1 VASVAQLK
9 RTARQPLHAS
19 GEHIMLFPKSH
30 RRQASHKASHS
41 SAIEHLEDRQLLSAM
56 NSLPTEMA
64 DTNVPQTESGTTPEY
79 ASIDGTGNN
88 VDNPEY
94 GSTDTELLRLAD
106 ADYGDGQYTPA
117 GEDRPSAREISNV
130 IAAADTSQTNDRYLT
145 DIFWVWGQFID
156 HDITLTE
163 SAHDEFGNPLQSY
176 PIKVPTGDIYFD
188 PDGSGDDVIDL
199 NRSNYEVD
207 ENGVRQQINQI
218 TAFIDGSVIY
228 GSDAELAAS
237 LRTFQGGLLA
247 TSDGNLLPYGDD
259 GFFLAGDIR
268 ANENAALT
276 SMQTIWMREHNRVA
290 TELALEDPSLTD
302 EQLYQQARQIVSAEI
317 QAITFNEFL
326 PALFGSNIISSYQG
340 YDSTVDPSIA
350 NEFSTAAYRF
360 GHTMLSSELLRLD
373 ENGNTADE
381 GNLALLDAFFNP
393 SEVENNGVDSLLR
406 GLTVNLAQEIDNQV
420 VDDVRN
426 FLFGPPGSGGF
437 DLASL
442 NIQRGRDHG
451 LSDYNSTRVAL
462 GLDAVENFSDITSD
476 LDVAARLEQLYGT
489 VDNIDL
495 WVGGLA
501 EDHIPGSSMG
511 VTFSMIII
519 DQFQR
524 LRDGDRF
531 WYENVF
537 SGEALNE
544 INNTTLADV
553 IERNSEV
560 SGLQENVFFA
570 PTVMQID
577 LAETGTTNV
586 TISAKKGILQVVDH
600 RTKQVLGSQPLDN
613 VERLML
619 TSPSPGSLHINF
631 KGIKPADLPGG
642 LIVEAGKGRDDALV
656 IHGTQQSDTIVVNE
670 NVVEVNNLPVE
681 FTGVERIVIQH
692 TNADDS
698 IQVADDVDIDVN
710 VLDMVRRDSRHDGP
724 PGREQPPHQNNHR
737 PSQGP
742 DRQRANERDAG
753 KDRDDFGMLDAVF
766 ASSDLGK
773 VLDMSPGKRRR

>member
-1 VASVAQLK
+1 
-9 RTARQPLHAS
+9 
-19 GEHIMLFPKSH
+19 MLFPKSH
-30 RRQASHKASHS
+30 RRQASHKASPS
-41 SAIEHLEDRQLLSAM
+41 SAVEHLEDRQLLSAM
-56 NSLPTEMA
+56 NSLPTDMA
-64 DTNVPQTESGTTPEY
+64 DDTDLQSNTTPEY

-88 VDNPEY
+88 IDNPEY
-94 GSTDTELLRLAD
+94 GSTNTELLRLAD
-106 ADYGDGQYTPA
+106 ADYSDGQYTPA
-117 GEDRPSAREISNV
+117 GEDRPSSREISNV
-130 IAAADTSQTNDRYLT
+130 IAAAETSQTNDRYLT
-145 DIFWVWGQFID
+145 DILWVWGQFID
-156 HDITLTE
+156 HDITLTQ
-163 SAHDEFGNPLQSY
+163 SALDEDGNPLESF
-176 PIKVPTGDIYFD
+176 PIEVPTGDIYFD
-188 PDGSGDDVIDL
+188 PDGSGDDLIGL
-199 NRSNYEVD
+199 NRSTYEVD
-207 ENGVRQQINQI
+207 ENGIRQQINQI

-228 GSDAELAAS
+228 GSDAERAAS

-247 TSDGNLLPYGDD
+247 TSDGDLLPYGDD

-276 SMQTIWMREHNRVA
+276 SMQTIWMREHNRIA

-326 PALFGSNIISSYQG
+326 PALFGSDAISRYQG
-340 YDSTVDPSIA
+340 YDSSVDPSIA

-381 GNLALLDAFFNP
+381 GNLALLNAFFNP

-426 FLFGPPGSGGF
+426 FLFGPPGAGGF

-451 LSDYNSTRVAL
+451 LADYNSTRVAL
-462 GLDAVENFSDITSD
+462 GLDPVENFSDITSD
-476 LDVAARLEQLYGT
+476 PDVAARLETLYGT

-501 EDHIPGSSMG
+501 EDHLPGSSMG
-511 VTFSMIII
+511 ETFSFIII

-537 SGEALNE
+537 SGKALDE
-544 INNTTLADV
+544 INGTTLADV
-553 IERNSEV
+553 IERNSDV

-577 LAETGTTNV
+577 LAETRTTDVSVRLN
-586 TISAKKGILQVVDH
+586 KGILEVVDN
-600 RTKQVLGSQPLDN
+600 RTRQVIGSQSLDS

-619 TSPSPGSLHINF
+619 TSTDPGSLRIRYR
-631 KGIKPADLPGG
+631 GITPTDLPGG
-642 LIVEAGKGRDDALV
+642 MIVEAGKGRDDAL
-656 IHGTQQSDTIVVNE
+656 IINGTKQNDTIVVNE
-670 NVVEVNNLPVE
+670 NVVEVNGMELE

-692 TNADDS
+692 TNVDDS

-724 PGREQPPHQNNHR
+724 PGREQPPHQNDHR
-737 PSQGP
+737 PTQGP
-742 DRQRANERDAG
+742 DRQRADERNAG
-753 KDRDDFGMLDAVF
+753 KDRDDFGMLDQVF
-766 ASSDLGK
+766 ASSDLEK
-773 VLDMSPGKRRR
+773 VLDMSPKKRRR

>member
-1 VASVAQLK
+1 
-9 RTARQPLHAS
+9 
-19 GEHIMLFPKSH
+19 MLFPKSH
-30 RRQASHKASHS
+30 RRQASRKASHS
-41 SAIEHLEDRQLLSAM
+41 SAVEHLENRQLLSAV
-56 NSLPTEMA
+56 NSLATDIA
-64 DTNVPQTESGTTPEY
+64 DDYTSQSNSNTTPEY
-79 ASIDGTGNN
+79 ASIDGIGNN

-106 ADYGDGQYTPA
+106 SDYSDGQYTPA

-163 SAHDEFGNPLQSY
+163 AAHDEFGNPLQSY
-176 PIKVPTGDIYFD
+176 PIEVPTGDIYFD
-188 PDGSGDDVIDL
+188 PDGSGDDVIGL

-228 GSDAELAAS
+228 GSDAERAAS

-268 ANENAALT
+268 ANENAALI
-276 SMQTIWMREHNRVA
+276 SMQTIWMREHNRIA
-290 TELALEDPSLTD
+290 TELAIEDPGLTD
-302 EQLYQQARQIVSAEI
+302 EQLYQQARQIVSAEL

-326 PALFGSNIISSYQG
+326 PALFGSNAISSYQG
-340 YDSTVDPSIA
+340 YDPTVDPSIA

-381 GNLALLDAFFNP
+381 GNLALLNAFFNP

-462 GLDAVENFSDITSD
+462 GLDAVQSFSDITSD
-476 LDVAARLEQLYGT
+476 PDVAARLEQLYGT

-501 EDHIPGSSMG
+501 EDHLPGSSMG
-511 VTFSMIII
+511 ETFSFIII

-537 SGEALNE
+537 SGKALDE
-544 INNTTLADV
+544 INGTTLADV
-553 IERNSEV
+553 IERNSDV

-577 LAETGTTNV
+577 LAETGTTDV
-586 TISAKKGILQVVDH
+586 TIRVTDGNLEVVDN
-600 RTKQVLGSQPLDN
+600 RTRRVIGTQPLDS

-619 TSPSPGSLHINF
+619 TSGNHGSQHITF
-631 KGIKPADLPGG
+631 KGITPADLPGG
-642 LIVEAGKGRDDALV
+642 VIVEAGKGHADTLIV
-656 IHGTQQSDTIVVNE
+656 NGTKQSDTIVVNE
-670 NVVEVNNLPVE
+670 SVVEVNGMELE
-681 FTGVERIVIQH
+681 FTGIERIVIQH
-692 TNADDS
+692 TNTEDS
-698 IQVADDVDIDVN
+698 IQVADGADIDVN
-710 VLDMVRRDSRHDGP
+710 VLDMVRRESRHDGP
-724 PGREQPPHQNNHR
+724 PGRAQPPHQDNHR
-737 PSQGP
+737 HTQGP
-742 DRQRANERDAG
+742 DRQRANQRDAG
-753 KDRDDFGMLDAVF
+753 KDRDDHGMLDQVF
-766 ASSDLGK
+766 ASSELGK
-773 VLDMSPGKRRR
+773 VLDMSPRKRRR